1 MSKRKTKAEIYAII
15 SDQFSSGQTQQGYC
29 KSKGIQYQTYTYWLR
44 RFKNEPDFP
53 QRSKKNISST
63 FIPVE
68 IEAVPTIVSNLKIDF
83 PNNVSVSL
91 EADLNSLN
99 IEQLKKLLQCLD

>member
-1 MSKRKTKAEIYAII
+1 MTKRKTKAEIYAII
-15 SDQFSSGQTQQGYC
+15 SDQYSSGQTQQAYC
-29 KSKGIQYQTYTYWLR
+29 KSKGIQYQTYKYWLR
-44 RFKNEPDFP
+44 RFKNESDFP
-53 QRSKKNISST
+53 KRSKKKNSSK

-68 IEAVPTIVSNLKIDF
+68 IEAVPSTLSNLKIDF

-99 IEQLKKLLQCLD
+99 VEQLKKLLQCLD